1 MEARMAIAESVVS
14 LRHDQEMVGV
24 SSTSAS
30 SGVKRDASCVDSEF
44 LTSEAEALCHAQ
56 PCAMP

>member
-1 MEARMAIAESVVS
+1 MEARMAIAKSVVS
-14 LRHDQEMVGV
+14 LRHDQEMV

-30 SGVKRDASCVDSEF
+30 SGVKRHTSCVDSE
-44 LTSEAEALCHAQ
+44 LTSEAEASCHAQ